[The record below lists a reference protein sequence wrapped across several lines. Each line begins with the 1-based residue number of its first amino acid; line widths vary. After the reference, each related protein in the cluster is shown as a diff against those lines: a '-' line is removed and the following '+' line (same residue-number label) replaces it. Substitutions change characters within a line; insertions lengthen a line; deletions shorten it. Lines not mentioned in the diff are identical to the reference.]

1 MDTASVAVRTAF
13 GTRDIAQRIV
23 EFLPFDEVCG
33 TRSLHVGR
41 GRFESRVGRY
51 FGRLG
56 VKAACR
62 GLRNAARRA
71 LTRGRWRP
79 VCRLA
84 HEGVALAPA

>member
-1 MDTASVAVRTAF
+1 MAA
-13 GTRDIAQRIV
+13 TRITFDSPDLTQRIV

-62 GLRNAARRA
+62 GLRDAARRDGA
-71 LTRGRWRP
+71 S
-79 VCRLA
+79 
-84 HEGVALAPA
+84 